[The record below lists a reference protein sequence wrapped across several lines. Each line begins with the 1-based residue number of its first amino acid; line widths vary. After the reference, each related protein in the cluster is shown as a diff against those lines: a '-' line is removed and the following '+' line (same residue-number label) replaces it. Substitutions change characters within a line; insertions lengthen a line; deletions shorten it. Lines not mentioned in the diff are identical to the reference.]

1 MASKSSV
8 VNKLRPRIVNQ
19 RTVGLKTLTQRAAKN
34 TTFNAEELYG
44 MMRLCLGEARDALQ
58 AGETVKFDGLLSVR
72 PNMKVGG
79 AVNLGVQADRGAV
92 SGLNN
97 PRLWT
102 ADKVANHRNMSKD
115 YEQLIAQW
123 NVEHP
128 DDPVE
133 E

>member
-1 MASKSSV
+1 MANRSSV
-8 VNKLRPRIVNQ
+8 MNKLRPRIINQ
-19 RTVGLKTLTQRAAKN
+19 GTVDLETLTGRAARN
-34 TTFNAEELYG
+34 TTFNAEELYA
-44 MMRLCLGEARDALQ
+44 MMRLCLREAREALQ

-79 AVNLGVQADRGAV
+79 AVDLGVRGDRGAV
-92 SGLNN
+92 SALNN

-102 ADKVANHRNMSKD
+102 ADKVANHRHKNKD

-123 NVEHP
+123 NAEHP